1 VPEQPGWV
9 QASGAPDPEA
19 GDPDAEDP
27 EVGDAFGEAG
37 GMPHMT
43 Q

>member
-1 VPEQPGWV
+1 MVPEQPGWV
-9 QASGAPDPEA
+9 QASGAPDPDA
-19 GDPDAEDP
+19 GEPD
-27 EVGDAFGEAG
+27 VGDGLGEAG